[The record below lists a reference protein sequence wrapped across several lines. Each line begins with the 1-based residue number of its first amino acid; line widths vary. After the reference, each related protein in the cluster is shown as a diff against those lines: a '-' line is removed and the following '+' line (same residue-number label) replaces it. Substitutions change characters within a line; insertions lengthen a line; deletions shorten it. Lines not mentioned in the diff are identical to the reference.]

1 MDLKHPNIVGTS
13 LMLEGDP
20 RGLNRVLVIETDLPV
35 DGRDP
40 KYKKVTMD
48 EIIEMAGDF
57 LRKNSMIADLVSIR
71 TVQRK

>member
-20 RGLNRVLVIETDLPV
+20 RGLNRVLVIETGLPV